1 MKTTFKV
8 CPYTNNFLFSFLRS
22 YLLPH
27 FFFVHLTTVSYRPI
41 TKSSV
46 KSLALPLNS
55 LQHGKKINKLG
66 ILALFLA
73 INQLTAL
80 SSPMLIKTDHS
91 PGILY
96 FQISIHHLPR
106 DPSGLSWIWSLLPR
120 VPVIFIICWN
130 ISSSSFL
137 RKSEK
142 KVKTLGALHVTKS
155 PLSQCSDNFGR
166 VSKALLCYFVFWCCS
181 WRMY

>member
-46 KSLALPLNS
+46 KYLALPLNS
-55 LQHGKKINKLG
+55 LQHGKKINKLR
-66 ILALFLA
+66 ILVLFLA

-106 DPSGLSWIWSLLPR
+106 NPSGLSWIWSLLLS

-142 KVKTLGALHVTKS
+142 KVKTLGAFACHKIATLI
-155 PLSQCSDNFGR
+155 
-166 VSKALLCYFVFWCCS
+166 VF
-181 WRMY
+181 R